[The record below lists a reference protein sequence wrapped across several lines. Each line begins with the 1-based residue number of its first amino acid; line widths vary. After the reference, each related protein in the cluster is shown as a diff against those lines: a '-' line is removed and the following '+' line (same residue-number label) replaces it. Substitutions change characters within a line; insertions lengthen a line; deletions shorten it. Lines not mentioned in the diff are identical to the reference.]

1 MSYDNGEER
10 CIACKLC
17 EAVCPASAITI
28 ESSEREDGSRRTTQY
43 DIDLFKCIF
52 CGFCEEAC
60 PVDAIVETQD
70 FEYAF
75 ESRDGSLLAGK
86 IPKNKHK
93 IVVAW
98 IEIHKEDL
106 IADWNLAI
114 KGSKV
119 FKIKGLDQ

>member
-1 MSYDNGEER
+1 MPTISMFYGILIKMFYHDNDKHNTPHIHAEYKS
-10 CIACKLC
+10 CKAVYAIA
-17 EAVCPASAITI
+17 
-28 ESSEREDGSRRTTQY
+28 
-43 DIDLFKCIF
+43 
-52 CGFCEEAC
+52 
-60 PVDAIVETQD
+60 
-70 FEYAF
+70 
-75 ESRDGSLLAGK
+75 DGSLLAGK